1 MEANELDLRAQV
13 LYDACPTVKPAWSQ
27 LGEITRSVWRD
38 RVIAEHE
45 SLQEIV
51 MPAPKPQAVAMLES
65 MSLF

>member
-1 MEANELDLRAQV
+1 MESNELDLRAQAM
-13 LYDACPTVKPAWSQ
+13 YDACPTVKPAWSQ

-45 SLQEIV
+45 SLQEIA